1 MKVEKNEM
9 QKAKKNLEKLK
20 IFKFHEDDTNINYLN
35 VKLEGHE
42 TQKKNHKQKVKHR
55 KILTN

>member
-1 MKVEKNEM
+1 MKCK
-9 QKAKKNLEKLK
+9 KRKKNLEKLK

-42 TQKKNHKQKVKHR
+42 TQEKNHKQKVKHR
-55 KILTN
+55 KVLTN